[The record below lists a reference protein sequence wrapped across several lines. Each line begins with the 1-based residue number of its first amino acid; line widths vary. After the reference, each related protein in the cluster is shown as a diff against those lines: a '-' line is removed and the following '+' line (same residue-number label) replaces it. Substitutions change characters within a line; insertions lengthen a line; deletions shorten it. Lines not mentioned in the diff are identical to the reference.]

1 MRTLKMIFAATLG
14 LLVLTAAVDA
24 ASSTVIRGER
34 IPLPEAPR
42 WTTSG
47 AWAAQGQSLLL
58 ADILRAE
65 VRRYDVHGRFLG
77 ALDTGYARTEGVDD
91 PTLVQGAADGSVW
104 IEHEDGHLFRLNAQL
119 QPERSLDLTG
129 IKGPQGKILALFW
142 WVPLGSSELL
152 AFGHIEFGGTVS
164 GAVFRVPIADPT
176 KFQILEKV
184 ATDSPA
190 HRFFLIGQSFLA
202 SVQGKPYYMLMEE
215 TPYLARPDG
224 GRLIPVRVTKDGRQ
238 ELKRPKL
245 PERITMENTSEL
257 FQKLEQTASPA
268 GIYGWKD
275 SLFVLMRTPG
285 ERATTW
291 SLLKINPSTNRVVWN
306 RVIDTSAS
314 HLVVVPGAK
323 HWAFVEKGPVKGP
336 GNQKVSSFLR
346 VPAQV
351 FEE

>member
-1 MRTLKMIFAATLG
+1 MRTLNVIFAVALW
-14 LLVLTAAVDA
+14 LLVITAPMDA
-24 ASSTVIRGER
+24 GSSDLIRGER

-58 ADILRAE
+58 ADVLRAE

-77 ALDTGYARTEGVDD
+77 ALNAGYARAEGVDD
-91 PTLVQGAADGSVW
+91 PALVQGAAGGSVW
-104 IEHEDGHLFRLNAQL
+104 IEHEDGHLFKLNAQL
-119 QPERSLDLTG
+119 QPERSLDLAG
-129 IKGPQGKILALFW
+129 VKGPQGKIIALFW

-152 AFGHIEFGGTVS
+152 AFGHIEAGGNVS
-164 GAVFRVPIADPT
+164 GAVFRVPIADPA

-184 ATDSPA
+184 APGSPA
-190 HRFFLIGQSFLA
+190 HRFFLTGQSFLA
-202 SVQGKPYYMLMEE
+202 SVQGKPYYMIMEE
-215 TPYLARPDG
+215 TPYLVRPDG
-224 GRLIPVRVTKDGRQ
+224 GRLIPVRLTKDGRQ
-238 ELKRPKL
+238 PLRRPELPG
-245 PERITMENTSEL
+245 RITMENTSEL
-257 FQKLEQTASPA
+257 FRKLEQAASPA

-285 ERATTW
+285 ERATIW
-291 SLLKINPSTNRVVWN
+291 SLLKIDPSTNRVVWN
-306 RVIDTSAS
+306 RVVNTSAN

-323 HWAFVEKGPVKGP
+323 YWAFVEKGPVKGP

-346 VPAQV
+346 VPARV